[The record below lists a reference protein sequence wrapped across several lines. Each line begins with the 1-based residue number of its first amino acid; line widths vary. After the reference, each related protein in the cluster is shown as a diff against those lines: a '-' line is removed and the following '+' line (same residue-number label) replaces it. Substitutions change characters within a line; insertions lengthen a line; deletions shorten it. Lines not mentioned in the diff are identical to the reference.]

1 MSASIADL
9 KSKFRDP
16 SAAELELIAR
26 YAMLPEDGRR
36 ERAFDAFAMTGLPH
50 RRMEAWKW
58 SDFRAA
64 VQEISASQRRYECD
78 PLPATDAVEIVFSEG
93 RVDLPGSVPAGLKL
107 HIRDTAQA
115 LGDAEAIPLG
125 AMTASMSRRIGG
137 LDSLVLEVNAPVE
150 TPVHIVCK
158 GERDETN
165 FARVHVVVREKASLD
180 LIESHVGGAGFSS
193 FLLEADL
200 AREGQLTRT
209 LLQRGAADEAQA
221 VTALVK
227 LDADAR
233 FKQTVLAFGAKLS
246 RIETRVNH
254 QGTGSEARL
263 NAAYMCARG
272 YHADLTSHV
281 RHGAPSCVTRQVT
294 KGAVLDGGTGVF
306 QGKFL
311 VPRHIGQHT
320 DADMQHQALLLEE
333 GASVFAKPELEIYA
347 DDVECAHGN
356 TSGALDAN
364 QLFYMRQRGIPE
376 AQARALL
383 TEAFIAEA
391 LEDASEVVSAA
402 LLDAARN
409 WLGQGNCA

>member
-36 ERAFDAFAMTGLPH
+36 ARAFDAFAMTGLPH

-64 VQEISASQRRYECD
+64 VHEISASQRRYECE
-78 PLPATDAVEIVFSEG
+78 PLPATGAVEIVFSEG

-227 LDADAR
+227 LDEDAR
-233 FKQTVLAFGAKLS
+233 FTQTVLAFGAKLS

-272 YHADLTSHV
+272 FHADLTSHV

-311 VPRHIGQHT
+311 VPRHIGQYT

-402 LLDAARN
+402 LVDAARS
-409 WLGQGNCA
+409 WLGQGNSA